1 MKILLITQYFWPE
14 NFKIN
19 DLANH
24 IADKGHNVVVLTGI
38 PNYPRGKYFKG
49 YGIFNKRYEKVNNI
63 NILRSIVIPRGS
75 GSKFIL
81 LLNYLSFVLF
91 ASIKII
97 SLKKHNYDLI
107 IVNSLSPITV
117 ALPAILLKKINK
129 IPICIWVQDLWPES
143 VTATINL
150 PNFINSIIQRVL
162 NPLVKFIYKE
172 CDKILVT
179 SKGFISSITNKSI
192 DSNKIT
198 YFPQWAEEIFKPIN
212 SPRYLLNGIPKNS
225 FKIMFAGNIGE
236 AQDFPSILEAAK
248 ALKFNNNIQWVIL
261 GSGRNTK
268 WVKDKVIEYGLENC
282 FHLLGSYPLEKMPE
296 YYASADAMLLSLK
309 DEYIFSITIPAKLQ
323 SYLACGKPI
332 LGMIRGETADIINKS
347 NVGFTCLPG
356 DSQGLAEN
364 IKKMSN
370 LPHKHI
376 KQLSQN
382 SLECYYKNFDREVL
396 FKKAEKILTGMV
408 NKKKF
413 QYK

>member
-1 MKILLITQYFWPE
+1 M
-14 NFKIN
+14 
-19 DLANH
+19 
-24 IADKGHNVVVLTGI
+24 
-38 PNYPRGKYFKG
+38 
-49 YGIFNKRYEKVNNI
+49 
-63 NILRSIVIPRGS
+63 
-75 GSKFIL
+75 
-81 LLNYLSFVLF
+81 LNYLSFVLF

-97 SLKKHNYDLI
+97 SLKKHNYDVI

-117 ALPAILLKKINK
+117 ALPAILLKKINN

-150 PNFINSIIQRVL
+150 PNFINSIIRRVL

-198 YFPQWAEEIFKPIN
+198 YFPQWAEEMFKPIN

-248 ALKFNNNIQWVIL
+248 ALKINNKIQWVIL

-268 WVKDKVIEYGLENC
+268 WVKDKVSEYGLENC

-296 YYASADAMLLSLK
+296 YYASADAMLFSLK
-309 DEYIFSITIPAKLQ
+309 KEYIFSITIPSKVQ

-332 LGMIRGETADIINKS
+332 LGMVDGEAAKIIKEANA
-347 NVGFTCLPG
+347 GLTCPSG
-356 DSQGLAEN
+356 DSIGLYKN
-364 IKKMSN
+364 ILVMNEMSSN
-370 LPHKHI
+370 ELQQIGK
-376 KQLSQN
+376 N
-382 SLECYYKNFDREVL
+382 SHNYYKNYFDREL
-396 FKKAEKILTGMV
+396 LLNKAELIITKIISGHR
-408 NKKKF
+408 NKL
-413 QYK
+413 Y